1 MTKERLKWWQK
12 EFPNDRDL
20 PLRMFVNGE
29 YHKTFNDISILNF
42 VVDQF
47 KGAGHTVELKY
58 PEGVTDWRTK
68 GESNVKTIN
77 KKMVRSNR
85 IRRRIR

>member
-1 MTKERLKWWQK
+1 MTKEKLKWFQK

-29 YHKTFNDISILNF
+29 YHATFDNISTLSFI
-42 VVDQF
+42 VDQF

-58 PEGVTDWRTK
+58 PEGVADWR
-68 GESNVKTIN
+68 IN
-77 KKMVRSNR
+77 NE
-85 IRRRIR
+85 